1 MKTFEV
7 VYRQKGHCDMSYT
20 VQAATATEA
29 RSIADRFVR
38 VEAPGARF
46 FSLREKQEQSA

>member
-7 VYRQKGHCDMSYT
+7 IYKTRGPEMCYVI
-20 VQAATATEA
+20 QAASEAEA
-29 RSIADRFVR
+29 RSIADRFVK

-46 FSLREKQEQSA
+46 FLLREKQEVAA